1 MDLTELTREHLQ
13 RTLDGERSEVRALIA
28 SLAPYV
34 QARVTRVLHR
44 YRGRAGGR
52 VLQQEV
58 DDLTQETFVE
68 LFERD
73 ARTLRSW
80 DPARGT
86 SLTTFAQIVAERV
99 AISILRSGKRSPF
112 TEDPTENAGEDRVP
126 DSGQRPDR
134 VAASRELLTRVLDR
148 LKEEL
153 SPRGWELFHALH
165 VEERDVEAIC
175 ASFGMRADAVYAWRS
190 RIGKRV
196 RAIMNEIDRPSDS
209 AIMART
215 EDRRARR

>member
-1 MDLTELTREHLQ
+1 LDLTELTKERLQ
-13 RTLDGERSEVRALIA
+13 RTLDGERGEVRALIA
-28 SLAPYV
+28 ALAPYV

-52 VLQQEV
+52 SLRQEV
-58 DDLTQETFVE
+58 DDLTQEAFVE

-73 ARTLRSW
+73 ARTLKSW

-86 SLTTFAQIVAERV
+86 SLTSFAQIVAERV

-112 TEDPTENAGEDRVP
+112 TEDPTEHAGEDRVP
-126 DSGQRPDR
+126 ESGQGPERR
-134 VAASRELLTRVLDR
+134 AASREVLLRVLDL

-165 VEERDVEAIC
+165 VEEREVEAIC
-175 ASFGMRADAVYAWRS
+175 TAFAMQPDAVYAWRS

-196 RAIMNEIDRPSDS
+196 RAMVNELEAPSDPGVL
-209 AIMART
+209 ART
-215 EDRRARR
+215 NRKEARR